1 MRTKEY
7 FITETFKKYMG
18 VIKMKRKEIVRHLED
33 LKGYCSYTKGFEYN
47 KDIEALEAAI
57 QAVKIY
63 NKRKYELLEGAMIVV
78 FTIIFSSIFTHLIK
92 LVY

>member
-7 FITETFKKYMG
+7 FITETLKNMG
-18 VIKMKRKEIVRHLED
+18 VIKMKRKEIVKHLED
-33 LKGYCSYTKGFEYN
+33 LKGYYSYTKGFEYN

-57 QAVKIY
+57 QAVKTY
-63 NKRKYELLEGAMIVV
+63 NMKRYELLEGAMIVV
-78 FTIIFSSIFTHLIK
+78 FAIVFSSIFTQLIK